1 MSNTQFLV
9 FEGRNTCLNM
19 DKLSVFRNGIDM
31 PWTYYENDLEP
42 DTDDIS
48 GQKYFMF
55 TSKSEPGPKGEKAG
69 VYVSEIA
76 KYVPYGNGNTFIK
89 KVIAHPTIEQ
99 YKEWGWSFCKDAEGN
114 DILPKFGDFCFKPDA
129 YPDFENQS
137 GGIRPKFEFGFGLN
151 GTCYNF
157 STEIAT
163 VQVYN
168 LSCPPKL
175 FCTLD
180 EQCDIKYDKATKTY
194 NPEFTEAKDGCLEC
208 CVQEG
213 VRDTGDTLQG
223 YKAYLLVAVE
233 AGEKVN
239 FEFPDAADTDKSKDD
254 IEYLL
259 DDPTKSKF
267 SNTDTDID
275 DNRLTIPYRSNVQG
289 PYDKVLGSHMLF
301 DFYRVCIDASANYRN
316 IAYNKTNK
324 LVNRIKLTPYSNDVS
339 LTNFSEVFDITLC
352 LTKEEKIPYITE
364 ATDLSYGY
372 KTEAAVGFQ
381 KTEKTITNHGFNSC
395 FKITDL
401 EALNWARINDSDLLP
416 SELKNGTLS
425 SAHTAVKR
433 STLTELEL
441 NVNDYLNNVV
451 KKDLEKYAYF
461 LAIADVDT
469 FNPLPANITDEIK
482 EGPIGLS
489 GENTECAQLR
499 TLLNTRITNNPT
511 LTRHPTIDEIKNDN
525 TMAQLF
531 YKAVDLLKDDKNNAI
546 GTGAVWNDSHIKDSS
561 EGTKLDIYLTED
573 FVEVAISYA
582 LWDKHAIF
590 T

>member
-1 MSNTQFLV
+1 
-9 FEGRNTCLNM
+9 
-19 DKLSVFRNGIDM
+19 M

-42 DTDDIS
+42 DTADIS

-76 KYVPYGNGNTFIK
+76 KYVPYGNTTGTSNTFIK
-89 KVIAHPTIEQ
+89 KVIANPTMDD
-99 YKEWGWSFCKDAEGN
+99 YKKWGWSFCKDAEGK
-114 DILPKFGDFCFKPDA
+114 DILPKFGDFCFKPEA
-129 YPDFENQS
+129 YPDFENLA

-157 STEIAT
+157 STEIAS
-163 VQVYN
+163 VLVYN
-168 LSCPPKL
+168 LSCPPKI

-180 EQCDIKYDKATKTY
+180 EQCDIKYDEATKTY

-213 VRDTGDTLQG
+213 VRDSNDTLKG
-223 YKAYLLVAVE
+223 HKAYLLVAVE
-233 AGEKVN
+233 AGEKVD
-239 FEFPDAADTDKSKDD
+239 FEFPDAANGKQD

-259 DDPTKSKF
+259 DDPTKSIF
-267 SNTDTDID
+267 TNTSTAIT
-275 DNRLTIPYRSNVQG
+275 DNRLTIPYRSNVPG

-352 LTKEEKIPYITE
+352 LTKEEKVPYITE
-364 ATDLSYGY
+364 GGQTTYGY
-372 KTEAAVGFQ
+372 KTEAVAGFQ
-381 KTEKTITNHGFNSC
+381 STEKATKNHGFNSA
-395 FKITDL
+395 FSITDL
-401 EALNWARINDSDLLP
+401 EALNWARGADSDLL
-416 SELKNGTLS
+416 SADLKNGTLA

-433 STLTELEL
+433 SKLTELEL

-461 LAIADVDT
+461 LAISDVT
-469 FNPLPANITDEIK
+469 KFNPLPANITANVK
-482 EGPIGLS
+482 IGLS
-489 GENTECAQLR
+489 GENNDCLNLGN
-499 TLLNTRITNNPT
+499 LLNTRITNTPT

-525 TMAQLF
+525 TMATLF
-531 YKAVDLLKDDKNNAI
+531 FKAVDSLKADTANAANK
-546 GTGAVWNDSHIKDSS
+546 GAVWNNTIVTNST
-561 EGTKLDIYLTED
+561 EGTR
-573 FVEVAISYA
+573 
-582 LWDKHAIF
+582 
-590 T
+590 